1 MTSRPTLVGSEAAR
15 PLEARWRRTIIGGAG
30 IVILIV
36 LAIGSA
42 APAAAAP
49 PLSGSMPAA
58 GVLDL
63 PDDGFLTGRLA
74 PVPANPGQART
85 TLLWQSP
92 LFAEPIEFALAGI
105 NRVRFPKATA
115 PGVPADAW
123 RAELT
128 GDDVLVGR
136 LESIDADHVVLDVPG
151 VNAAPLR
158 LRRGQVTRL
167 TRMTTKEAGLEVI
180 LPGPFTG
187 WDADRSAWRD
197 VAGRLACRTSGR
209 PAFRDTRAPARA
221 CFDMLLSWD
230 ERPDLEI
237 CLAARRADADTYRL
251 EALAGELIAIREGK
265 TAAVERVA
273 TLPAGAGSVRILVFL
288 DQERGRMAV
297 LIPDADGTMKVG
309 FDHVVPPVKPKGRG
323 GFSIGLSSG
332 DVRIDRLLVSPW
344 EDPEPQLSRPA
355 DLGGPGAEIESFDKA
370 TASFTFRAAAGPRQ
384 VAATAVSEIVLA
396 APGVNQPPVPGGM
409 LLAAFHGGCRLTG
422 RLLEVTP
429 ESIRFDFPAVVDP
442 VVCRLDSLAALESV
456 GERQVERLP
465 GPAGTLEADEARLA
479 GCFADAAVPGTG
491 ITWLPLGGVRPV
503 AIADTAR
510 GARFILEMPAA
521 AAGQGQPAARVR
533 AGPAVL
539 FLKTGDSLGCEV
551 LAAGPE
557 GLRIKAAAMPE
568 MLVPTAV
575 LRAVELL
582 PAASARVSK
591 TTNDRLLTLPR
602 SQQSDPPTH
611 LLRLTRGDYLRGKL
625 ISMDNLSV
633 VMEVA
638 GVAKQLP
645 RSAVARLIWLSIEGD
660 DSDAVALAAMAAGE
674 AGDGVP
680 LRVMLKDGRRLTM
693 RATGLEGSR
702 LVGVNGLLGRVGVDL
717 GECGRIDLW
726 PSADTTP
733 AKDLPFS
740 QWKLRPAA
748 LPRALR
754 DDPAPASPAEP
765 PPAPGRP
772 DRPLT
777 ARETKELQDLAAARE
792 AALAEDRGC
801 LALLGK
807 LLDAESEEA
816 RRQSIALL
824 RRMTGLSQEA
834 LPYQPGAG
842 AAEREESVR
851 RWRQW
856 LAANGLS
863 AELSFPRA
871 AVGKWA
877 DAPPLTGRTLIC
889 GPGQVRE
896 LDEQGDVVFEAPA
909 NSPWACD
916 VTPEQHRLIGDH
928 AIRTLIEYDEQGVE
942 VWAVRDLPGGPMS
955 ARRLENGNTLVAL
968 SDANLVAEYDPKG
981 KIAWSVKVAG
991 RPCDARRLPDGNT
1004 LVAAH
1009 RANRIV
1015 ELDADGKEVWVVEAI
1030 DDPQTAQRLPD
1041 GNTLVAM
1048 SVPGIVREIDRDG
1061 RTIWER
1067 QGFKIPVD
1075 VQRLPDGTTLVQE
1088 QGGDLIEL
1096 DAGGT
1101 EIERRTTG
1109 GSRFLRW

>member
-15 PLEARWRRTIIGGAG
+15 RPAARWRCAIIGA
-30 IVILIV
+30 IAI
-36 LAIGSA
+36 AIGSGL
-42 APAAAAP
+42 PAAEAP
-49 PLSGSMPAA
+49 PLSGSMPVA

-92 LFAEPIEFALAGI
+92 LFAEPVEFSLAGI

-128 GDDVLVGR
+128 GDDVLVGG

-151 VNAAPLR
+151 VGAAPLR

-167 TRMTTKEAGLEVI
+167 TRVVGGAAAEQVI
-180 LPGPFTG
+180 LPGRLTE
-187 WDADRSAWRD
+187 WDADRAAWQD
-197 VAGRLACRTSGR
+197 DAGRLACRTPGKA
-209 PAFRDTRAPARA
+209 AFCDTRAPARA
-221 CFDMLLSWD
+221 CFEMLLSWN
-230 ERPDLEI
+230 ELPDLKI
-237 CLAARRADADTYRL
+237 WLAARKSESDTYRL
-251 EALAGELIAIREGK
+251 ETMAGDMVAIREGK
-265 TAAVERVA
+265 TAAVDRVA
-273 TLPAGAGSVRILVFL
+273 TLPAGAGSMRVQVFI
-288 DQERGRMAV
+288 DQEQGRMAV
-297 LIPDADGTMKVG
+297 LVPGAEGKLTVAFDQTILPVNAEVRRG
-309 FDHVVPPVKPKGRG
+309 FGIR
-323 GFSIGLSSG
+323 LRSG
-332 DVRIDRLLVSPW
+332 DVRIDRLRVSPW
-344 EDPEPQLSRPA
+344 KDPEPRL
-355 DLGGPGAEIESFDKA
+355 DMTGGPGVPGAEIESFDKA
-370 TASFTFRAAAGPRQ
+370 TASFTFRDAAGPRQ
-384 VAATAVSEIVLA
+384 VAAESVSEIVLA
-396 APGVNQPPVPGGM
+396 APGVNQLPVPGEM

-429 ESIRFDFPAVVDP
+429 ESIRVDFPAVVEP

-465 GPAGTLEADEARLA
+465 GPVGMMEADEARLA

-510 GARFILEMPAA
+510 GARFIPKMPAA
-521 AAGQGQPAARVR
+521 ASGESRPAAQVR
-533 AGPAVL
+533 GGPAVV
-539 FLKTGDSLGCEV
+539 FLKTGESLNCEV
-551 LAAGPE
+551 LAASPE
-557 GLRIKAAAMPE
+557 GLRIKAAAMPD

-582 PAASARVSK
+582 PAPSARVSK
-591 TTNDRLLTLPR
+591 TITDRLLTLPR

-611 LLRLTRGDYLRGKL
+611 LVRLTGGDYLRGKL
-625 ISMDNLSV
+625 ISLDDLSV

-645 RSAVARLIWLSIEGD
+645 RSAVTRLIWLSLEGD
-660 DSDAVALAAMAAGE
+660 DPDAVALAAWE

-717 GECGRIDLW
+717 GECGRIDFW

-733 AKDLPFS
+733 AKDIPFS

-754 DDPAPASPAEP
+754 DDPAQASPAEP
-765 PPAPGRP
+765 PAAPGRP

-777 ARETKELQDLAAARE
+777 AREKKELQVLAAARE

-801 LALLGK
+801 LAMLGE

-824 RRMTGLSQEA
+824 RRMTRLSQEA

-856 LAANGLS
+856 LAANGVS

-871 AVGKWA
+871 ATGKWA

-889 GPGQVRE
+889 RRGQVQE
-896 LDEQGDVVFEAPA
+896 LSEQGDVVFKVPA
-909 NSPWACD
+909 NEPWACD
-916 VTPEQHRLIGDH
+916 VTPEKHRLIGDH
-928 AIRTLIEYDEQGVE
+928 VGRTVIEYDEQGVE

-1015 ELDADGKEVWVVEAI
+1015 ELDADGQEVWVVEAI
-1030 DDPQTAQRLPD
+1030 NDPQTAQRLPD

-1048 SVPGIVREIDRDG
+1048 SVPGIVREIDSVG
-1061 RTIWER
+1061 RTVWEQ

-1096 DAGGT
+1096 DAGGP
-1101 EIERRTTG
+1101 EIGRRATG